1 MWFELWFLKKHYNSI
16 RQFINVIIQK
26 KKRKKRNY
34 NTCFFG
40 KGDLD
45 ADKIAFISRLK
56 VKLLLQCVREMGD
69 NLLILPLPFTA
80 CITSTT
86 DGDGEKKRRAV
97 PTDLPQHALHIS

>member
-1 MWFELWFLKKHYNSI
+1 M
-16 RQFINVIIQK
+16 
-26 KKRKKRNY
+26 
-34 NTCFFG
+34 FFG
-40 KGDLD
+40 KGNLD